1 MIPGCIFYIVLVVFV
16 NLKHFSVFVL
26 VSLLWTLNAFFSCW
40 LSSKQETEN
49 NMPQETKDIVRLKEC
64 TILRATS
71 L

>member
-49 NMPQETKDIVRLKEC
+49 NMPQETNDIVCLKEC